1 MMQYEKIFDAIKK
14 DGLDWRL
21 NFTGIDFF
29 NSFEINDL
37 IFYLA
42 NQEKF
47 DEFERI
53 DFSTNEGGEFTHEYF
68 KKIGMSE
75 QLVNIAKNVKENI
88 IFDDDNNSSCFFDHI
103 KLYRFKQDFYGE
115 YENIFEEFSKIGF
128 SQNNAA
134 LITSSIGEI
143 IDNAFHHNL
152 GRWNSSFG
160 PLVILLAQNIADKKE
175 INISICDFGVG
186 FMETLRKNYH
196 ELQSEAEAIE
206 LAIKPKVTG
215 RLNKMGGNGLV
226 YLQKNIFNGFSGEI
240 AIRSMDTI
248 VSVKREGG
256 IELLK
261 SDLPFKYGANVFI
274 SLKY

>member
-1 MMQYEKIFDAIKK
+1 MINYEKIIEIVKWKDFDWKM
-14 DGLDWRL
+14 D
-21 NFTGIDFF
+21 FTGIKSL

-68 KKIGMSE
+68 KKIGMPE

-88 IFDDDNNSSCFFDHI
+88 IFDDNNSSCFFDRI

-134 LITSSIGEI
+134 LITSSIGELV
-143 IDNAFHHNL
+143 DNAFHHNL
-152 GRWNSSFG
+152 GQWNSSFG
-160 PLVILLAQNIADKKE
+160 PLVILMAQNILDKQE

-186 FMETLRKNYH
+186 FLETLKNNYPQ
-196 ELQSEAEAIE
+196 LKSEAEAIE
-206 LAIKPKVTG
+206 VAIKPKTTG
-215 RLNKMGGNGLV
+215 RISKIGGNGLV

-240 AIRSMDTI
+240 AIRSKDSL
-248 VSVKREGG
+248 VSVEKNGK
-256 IELLK
+256 INLLK
-261 SDLPFKYGANVFI
+261 NNLPFNYGANVFI